1 MKNLCLLILLLC
13 FGVEVDAQ
21 RTALNGKIT
30 THDNKGIRGVEI
42 YVDMKQIKAST
53 NKRGK
58 YSFKHPNKF
67 KLITIYTPERG
78 FINWQYKGEKKIDFV
93 FPQWNEPMEK
103 ADFLALGYSI
113 PAPAKEHEKDFYA
126 NYGSILEIL
135 DHRFPQVQVKGEQI
149 TIVRRGVNAVLLDDP
164 LILVNDIPTDVT
176 TLETIPTQDVKT
188 ISVISNGSD
197 AATYGF
203 RGMNGVIIVKLKT
216 AEDRS

>member
-1 MKNLCLLILLLC
+1 MKNVFLLILLLC
-13 FGVEVDAQ
+13 LGVEVNAQ
-21 RTALNGKIT
+21 RTALSGKIT
-30 THDNKGIRGVEI
+30 THNDEGIKGVEL

-67 KLITIYTPERG
+67 KLITVYTPKYG

-93 FPQWNEPMEK
+93 FPQENEPMEK

-113 PAPAKEHEKDFYA
+113 PAPSKEHEKDFYA

-135 DHRFPQVQVKGEQI
+135 DHRFPQVRVKGGQI
-149 TIVRRGVNAVLLDDP
+149 TIVRRGINAVLMDDP
-164 LILVNDIPTDVT
+164 LILVNDIPTGIR
-176 TLETIPTQDVKT
+176 TLETIPTQEVKT
-188 ISVISNGSD
+188 IRVISNGSD
-197 AATYGF
+197 AAAYGY

-216 AEDRS
+216 AEDGS

>member
-1 MKNLCLLILLLC
+1 MKNVFLLILLLC
-13 FGVEVDAQ
+13 LGVEVNAQ
-21 RTALNGKIT
+21 RTALSGKIT
-30 THDNKGIRGVEI
+30 THNDEGIKGVEL

-67 KLITIYTPERG
+67 KLITVYTPKYG

-93 FPQWNEPMEK
+93 FPQENEPMEK

-113 PAPAKEHEKDFYA
+113 PAPSKEHEKDFYA

-135 DHRFPQVQVKGEQI
+135 DHRFPQVQVKGGKI
-149 TIVRRGVNAVLLDDP
+149 TVVRRGINAVLLDDP
-164 LILVNDIPTDVT
+164 LILVNDIPTGIT
-176 TLETIPTQDVKT
+176 TLEAIPTQEVKT
-188 ISVISNGSD
+188 IRVISNGSE
-197 AATYGF
+197 AAAYGH

-216 AEDRS
+216 AEDGS